1 MFRLL
6 MVGSGGFFGA
16 ISRYALSGLTYRIV
30 KNSYFPFGTLV
41 VNILGCIFIG
51 FLAGLAESRQIFS
64 PDTRAFWLIGF
75 IGSFTTFSTFSYET
89 FGLAQVGQFNSA
101 LLNLG
106 LQLVLGLIGVW
117 IGEIAAKMI

>member
-6 MVGSGGFFGA
+6 MVGAGGFFGA
-16 ISRYALSGLTYRIV
+16 ISRYALSGFTYRIV
-30 KNSYFPFGTLV
+30 KNPWFPYGTLT
-41 VNILGCIFIG
+41 VNILGCILIG

-89 FGLAQVGQFNSA
+89 MGLAQDGQINSA

-106 LQLVLGLIGVW
+106 LHLVLGLLGVW
-117 IGEIAAKMI
+117 LGSVAAKMI

>member
-6 MVGSGGFFGA
+6 MVGGGGFFGA
-16 ISRYALSGLTYRIV
+16 ISRYALSGLTYKIV
-30 KNSYFPFGTLV
+30 KNPWFPYGTLV

-89 FGLAQVGQFNSA
+89 LGLVHDGQLNSA

-106 LQLVLGLIGVW
+106 LQLILGLIGVW
-117 IGEIAAKMI
+117 LGEIAAKMI